1 MNIDDRL
8 EKLAD
13 RVDALTRSVELL
25 TSFHRDNEQRMARL
39 MERADRNE
47 ERMGQMIGHMEQMI
61 DAVTRLANI
70 AGAHERRITDLE
82 DQP

>member
-25 TSFHRDNEQRMARL
+25 TSFHRDNEQRI